1 MLGFYNNFPTN
12 VHKIMHVTAP
22 ASKKRLQLAIT
33 QILHKLNDQTLSLE
47 DIAYP
52 SVPQCL
58 VNFEFGIAEANNFN
72 YLNKEETDRTLEVI
86 RKKPVQVM
94 DLFCAIQY
102 YKIRTK
108 KKIPL
113 KFDYYLLR
121 FIFGKK
127 LTEIQVFHERGPRH
141 ISPSE
146 IADFVINKIDKKLSK
161 KMWRASATS

>member
-12 VHKIMHVTAP
+12 IHKIMHLTA
-22 ASKKRLQLAIT
+22 STSNKRLQLATT
-33 QILHKLNDQTLSLE
+33 QILSKLNDQTLSLE
-47 DIAYP
+47 DIAFP
-52 SVPQCL
+52 AVPQCL

-72 YLNKEETDRTLEVI
+72 YLNKEETDRTLKII

-94 DLFCAIQY
+94 DFFCAIQY
-102 YKIRTK
+102 YKIRTE

-113 KFDYYLLR
+113 KFDYYMLR

-127 LTEIQVFHERGPRH
+127 LTEIQVCHERGPRH

-161 KMWRASATS
+161 KM